1 MEKLG
6 QIEQVD
12 VRSVWES
19 ESSDFTPWLAENGN
33 LALLGNE
40 LGIELELEAQEKE
53 VGPFRADILCK
64 DTADASWVL
73 IENQI
78 ERTDHKHLG
87 QILTYAAGLEAVSIV
102 WISTE
107 FTEEHKTAID
117 WLNQITNDS
126 VRFFGVEIE
135 VWRIGNSPA
144 APKFRVVCKPN
155 DWGNTVRRAA
165 DDLADASPAEQLRMR
180 YWSAFKEHLQEQQS
194 KLRPQKPAPN
204 HWYNF
209 SIGTSRAHLAA
220 TLITKEDKIGVELY
234 IDGDNAKEIYTALY
248 AKKEQIEAQLAASLD
263 WRELPEKKVS
273 RVLLYKPVDPTDE
286 SDWEKQFAWL
296 RTTIE
301 KFDGVFRPLFAHRAF
316 G

>member
-6 QIEQVD
+6 LIEQVD

-33 LALLGNE
+33 LTLLGNE
-40 LGIELELEAQEKE
+40 LGIELELEAQEKA

-87 QILTYAAGLEAVSIV
+87 QLLTYASGLEAVTIV

-107 FTEEHKTAID
+107 FTEEHKSALD

-135 VWRIGNSPA
+135 LWRIGNSPA

-155 DWGNTVRRAA
+155 DWGNTIRQAA
-165 DDLADASPAEQLRMR
+165 DDLAEASPAEQLRMK
-180 YWSAFKEHLQEQQS
+180 YWSAFREHLQEQQS

-204 HWYNF
+204 HWYSL
-209 SIGTSRAHLAA
+209 SIGTSRAHSSAL
-220 TLITKEDKIGVELY
+220 LITKESKIGVELC
-234 IDGDNAKEIYTALY
+234 INSDNAKAIFADLY
-248 AKKEQIEAQLAASLD
+248 RKKI
-263 WRELPEKKVS
+263 
-273 RVLLYKPVDPTDE
+273 
-286 SDWEKQFAWL
+286 
-296 RTTIE
+296 
-301 KFDGVFRPLFAHRAF
+301 
-316 G
+316 